1 MTIINALEMY
11 ANALKINKR
20 LDIKRYLINFK
31 IKSSPTKKHILVKQ
45 HIKLMS
51 IKYFHAQF
59 GTVLFFPKHGS
70 TIISANLQSQLT
82 TIQRNKLNTF

>member
-31 IKSSPTKKHILVKQ
+31 IKSSPKKKHKLVKQ

-51 IKYFHAQF
+51 TQYFHAVWQF
-59 GTVLFFPKHGS
+59 CFSQNTAPLS
-70 TIISANLQSQLT
+70 YLLIYSQLT
-82 TIQRNKLNTF
+82 TIQSNKLNTF